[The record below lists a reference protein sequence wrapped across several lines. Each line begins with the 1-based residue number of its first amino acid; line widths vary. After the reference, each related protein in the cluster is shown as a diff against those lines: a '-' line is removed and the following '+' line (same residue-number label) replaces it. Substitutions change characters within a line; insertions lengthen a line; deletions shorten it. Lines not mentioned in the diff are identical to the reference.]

1 MDWSWIFLIV
11 VVISTAI
18 AEIFDSYFNYKIK
31 TKEEKDEE
39 KIQ

>member
-11 VVISTAI
+11 VVVCTAV

-31 TKEEKDEE
+31 KDSKEKENE
-39 KIQ
+39 